1 MIKKQYTD
9 LLRTNPHIHRLIT
22 VDTSGGWQ
30 ELRSI
35 REQIK
40 NRKYDLIVDIH
51 KNFRSVYLKTGL
63 PCKKVSYKK
72 YALKRF
78 LLVRFGWNLY
88 REVLPVIQR
97 YINSLSRFGI
107 EYDLMGLE
115 FHPDQQTQKDIDI
128 LLTDQGLLKNKPTI
142 CIAPGAGLATKRW
155 PVEKFT
161 TVAHKFIIE
170 LKTQIILLGDAQ
182 DQNLT
187 REINEHL
194 KGKAL
199 DLAGKLSIMETACV
213 MNHADMVITNDTGL
227 MHLATALNK
236 KTVAIFGPTTRE
248 LGFFPTFPMSRVI
261 ENNDLKCRP
270 CSHIGSKKCP
280 KEHFKCMKNI
290 DPEQVFN
297 ISKKL
302 LNR

>member
-1 MIKKQYTD
+1 MIKKQYAD
-9 LLRTNPHIHRLIT
+9 LLRTNPHIHKLIT

-30 ELRSI
+30 ELKSI
-35 REQIK
+35 KEQLKKREY
-40 NRKYDLIVDIH
+40 NLIIDIH

-63 PCKKVSYKK
+63 PCKKVCYKK

-115 FHPDQQTQKDIDI
+115 FHPDQQTQKEIDI
-128 LLTDQGLLKNKPTI
+128 LLTGQGLLKNKPTI

-161 TVAHKFIIE
+161 KVAHKFVTE

-187 REINEHL
+187 REINEQL
-194 KGKAL
+194 NGGAL

-227 MHLATALNK
+227 MHLATAMNK

-248 LGFFPTFPMSRVI
+248 LGFFPTFPLSRVI

-270 CSHIGSKKCP
+270 CTHIGSKKCP
-280 KEHFKCMKNI
+280 KGHFKCMKNI
-290 DPEQVFN
+290 DPEHVFN

-302 LNR
+302 LTR